1 MQRKKVKNNNNP
13 CSKFSLF
20 CAQQKYQMRRCR
32 GVRVVNFGASHTVD
46 SPHDDEMMTMMWF
59 IIIITFSCSFF
70 CCSWRENSFIFQR
83 QRQVFS
89 LYLAVFM
96 LTTTNTQNGAKCLSI
111 HACIHTYVCV
121 CVWNKV
127 SFTLLKGIRRVAG
140 HSSPGQCCPD
150 PFRNWVTPWNAARDS
165 FQCSLRFRTRNRSE
179 EEHLHTHT
187 YTHIYSI

>member
-96 LTTTNTQNGAKCLSI
+96 LTTTKTHKMVRNVYQYM
-111 HACIHTYVCV
+111 HARTYICV

-127 SFTLLKGIRRVAG
+127 GFTLLKGYKK
-140 HSSPGQCCPD
+140 SS
-150 PFRNWVTPWNAARDS
+150 RA
-165 FQCSLRFRTRNRSE
+165 FQSGTVLS
-179 EEHLHTHT
+179 
-187 YTHIYSI
+187 

>member
-111 HACIHTYVCV
+111 HACTYIHMCVCV
-121 CVWNKV
+121 CVEQSK
-127 SFTLLKGIRRVAG
+127 FHLIKGYKK
-140 HSSPGQCCPD
+140 SS
-150 PFRNWVTPWNAARDS
+150 RA
-165 FQCSLRFRTRNRSE
+165 FQSGTVLS
-179 EEHLHTHT
+179 
-187 YTHIYSI
+187 